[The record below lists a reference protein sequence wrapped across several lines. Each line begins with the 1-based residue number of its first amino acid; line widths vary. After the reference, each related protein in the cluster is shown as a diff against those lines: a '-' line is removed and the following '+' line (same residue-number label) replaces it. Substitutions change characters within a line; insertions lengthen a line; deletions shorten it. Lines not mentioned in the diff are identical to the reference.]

1 MQVQICH
8 DRLTEA
14 LSILRQK
21 MNARQPLFRLPLEVL
36 QKVLSEV
43 ADQPEFIEPFWSSTA
58 QDATALRSILH
69 TCRYLR
75 ELALSH
81 RLLWRT
87 IITHGTFAPTT
98 MVTWSGDA
106 PLNVVIWPYADMRAI
121 LDDCYRSL
129 VHRVQEL
136 HVVDIGHRHIKYLQ
150 ALLELEHP
158 ALLSYSIS
166 GKPGDLTK
174 WPTYTLPLSKTAAGT
189 LQDLHVRGVPLLPA
203 VQLPFLTHIALCDV
217 THPHLG
223 DAIVDVLERCPN
235 LQAVVLSNLGSVESN
250 RHTLSATST
259 VLRRVT
265 IRGRFYSLYDRLFP
279 YRGDSDVSSVQFLLP
294 PSTLNWKIP
303 GDIPRFLEHVRS
315 SATLLRVC
323 LRGERSHHDVFASEV
338 LVNLSMTAV
347 GPNGVTHV
355 VQTLGLPAPY
365 VYDAYKESNYMEQLR
380 LPACLGLREVWV
392 QRSSV
397 THHAEDQVRKYLRE
411 IRHIITA
418 IPSLDT
424 IVLIHDR
431 GAQDHCTYKPSLD
444 ACPSKSQ
451 WSPSFHRPT
460 TLILVFQGPPAS
472 AYVLETIRFE
482 EMLQALRSGEYDYF
496 EHLVVRTMSQFVP
509 MEEALE
515 ELRKHFATVRVEKI
529 SAVQELPL
537 PASAIETR
545 AGSYGGRKL
554 WKDALW

>member
-1 MQVQICH
+1 MSQAELAETVKEVLLRLQTSEDLDDSTVQICH

-136 HVVDIGHRHIKYLQ
+136 HVVDIGHRHINYLQ

-203 VQLPFLTHIALCDV
+203 VQLPFLTHIALCDI

-223 DAIVDVLERCPN
+223 DAIVDVLGRCPN

-294 PSTLNWKIP
+294 PSTLEWRLP

-323 LRGERSHHDVFASEV
+323 LRGGRSHHDVFASEV

-347 GPNGVTHV
+347 GPNGVTHI
-355 VQTLGLPAPY
+355 VQTFLGLPAPY

-397 THHAEDQVRKYLRE
+397 THHAEDQ
-411 IRHIITA
+411 
-418 IPSLDT
+418 
-424 IVLIHDR
+424 
-431 GAQDHCTYKPSLD
+431 PSLD